1 MNSASTHHTTT
12 KAGRKAHVASRV
24 VLACALVQALVL
36 GLGVSPSAYA
46 QQHDRRDD
54 GGYPQERHS
63 ERFQLPPQDREQR
76 MAEMRAYEE
85 QRRAQQQFQQQYQQ
99 QYQQERDRN
108 RGGSRLTPDERRDLR
123 RQINEAN
130 MDLYPQRR

>member
-1 MNSASTHHTTT
+1 MNSASTHHADT
-12 KAGRKAHVASRV
+12 KAGPRARGASRV
-24 VLACALVQALVL
+24 LRACALVGALVL
-36 GLGVSPSAYA
+36 AVGTGTPAYA

-76 MAEMRAYEE
+76 MAEMRAIEE
-85 QRRAQQQFQQQYQQ
+85 QRRAQQQYQQ
-99 QYQQERDRN
+99 QQQQQRQERS
-108 RGGSRLTPDERRDLR
+108 SRLTPDERRDLR

>member
-1 MNSASTHHTTT
+1 MNSAPTHNADT
-12 KAGRKAHVASRV
+12 KAGLPARGASRLA
-24 VLACALVQALVL
+24 LACALVLAC
-36 GLGVSPSAYA
+36 GVAAPVYA